1 MKIILAQLNNTVG
14 DIEGNASKA
23 IDVLEK
29 AQESDVDL
37 VVFAVLI
44 IINVICILC
53 SISFTQTKFK
63 NVQVLDIQSRSE
75 MKEYMKSISKDL
87 DVKCSYCHDL
97 NDKSIDTDIKNIARE
112 MIIMQQEIN
121 KQYFTVLG
129 DSLDKYHSSIHVS
142 CWTCHR
148 GSNIPQHIR
157 PNK

>member
-1 MKIILAQLNNTVG
+1 MYNK
-14 DIEGNASKA
+14 
-23 IDVLEK
+23 
-29 AQESDVDL
+29 
-37 VVFAVLI
+37 LI

-53 SISFTQTKFK
+53 SISITQTRFK

-87 DVKCSYCHDL
+87 GVKCSFCHDL
-97 NDKSIDTDIKNIARE
+97 NDKSIDTDIKNIARG

-129 DSLDKYHSSIHVS
+129 DSLNKHDSSMHIS

-148 GSNIPQHIR
+148 GSNTPQHIR